1 MVLWPFRRNTG
12 GPESWNLQGLRV
24 PRDPGRQ
31 SILSW
36 IQGHG
41 PDDEMD
47 ALPDEEL
54 AVASNDGIKFAPG
67 VFDHMMQI
75 HEDPKGGAQHAA
87 AVHRAMKRLAAASTD
102 KNLRAFYEA
111 VMQHAVRDTVDP
123 LMAGIIGDPSLDLGR
138 AREIGRWLATNAPD
152 RDAVKLAIA
161 ILHATRCASEVDT
174 LIALARHEEFG
185 GYAVPAIADLAPNP
199 HRIFFELV
207 KRQEYWG
214 KVTLVRHLAGATDD
228 DIRDWLFEKGWG
240 SGVMDHSAALV
251 CAETGGL
258 RSRLEGD
265 DVSSEVVI
273 TAGEIIINLFMS
285 ESMRDGPGIS
295 DYADGAF
302 VVGRYVAL
310 LERGSLEICHWR
322 QLKLMRSFT
331 ESEERHVPSGP
342 EWGAGL
348 RADLAAR
355 IATMLDWPGWPS
367 VVIDAMESGD
377 ADERWAGA
385 LAAEDLGIDTWP
397 YRFRWAEKGTN
408 EHWIGIFSTRDPDR
422 LRRAVAFAAPRLT
435 LARLGTGPTMSA
447 APMQWAE
454 EADIK
459 GQHHKLESVLVA
471 LRGLPGERWAFVET
485 GLRSPYSRVRRAAVV
500 TLSRWPHELRPEGSS
515 DTLRQCLEAEP
526 DEELRPLMERA
537 LAGEQLHD
545 IHDEPSPFRRGQ
557 SDA

>member
-1 MVLWPFRRNTG
+1 M
-12 GPESWNLQGLRV
+12 
-24 PRDPGRQ
+24 
-31 SILSW
+31 
-36 IQGHG
+36 
-41 PDDEMD
+41 
-47 ALPDEEL
+47 
-54 AVASNDGIKFAPG
+54 
-67 VFDHMMQI
+67 
-75 HEDPKGGAQHAA
+75 
-87 AVHRAMKRLAAASTD
+87 
-102 KNLRAFYEA
+102 
-111 VMQHAVRDTVDP
+111 
-123 LMAGIIGDPSLDLGR
+123 LG
-138 AREIGRWLATNAPD
+138 E
-152 RDAVKLAIA
+152 
-161 ILHATRCASEVDT
+161 
-174 LIALARHEEFG
+174 
-185 GYAVPAIADLAPNP
+185 
-199 HRIFFELV
+199 
-207 KRQEYWG
+207 
-214 KVTLVRHLAGATDD
+214 
-228 DIRDWLFEKGWG
+228 
-240 SGVMDHSAALV
+240 V
-251 CAETGGL
+251 CAAK
-258 RSRLEGD
+258 RVR
-265 DVSSEVVI
+265 
-273 TAGEIIINLFMS
+273 
-285 ESMRDGPGIS
+285 
-295 DYADGAF
+295 
-302 VVGRYVAL
+302 
-310 LERGSLEICHWR
+310 
-322 QLKLMRSFT
+322 
-331 ESEERHVPSGP
+331 
-342 EWGAGL
+342 
-348 RADLAAR
+348 
-355 IATMLDWPGWPS
+355 
-367 VVIDAMESGD
+367 GD